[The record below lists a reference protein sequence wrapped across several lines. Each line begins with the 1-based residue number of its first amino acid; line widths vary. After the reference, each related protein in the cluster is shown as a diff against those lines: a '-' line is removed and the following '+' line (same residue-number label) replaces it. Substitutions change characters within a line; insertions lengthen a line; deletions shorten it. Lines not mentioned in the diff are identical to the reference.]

1 MTVSEPRFLLMF
13 PPGVT
18 PTLRGGE
25 GRGGGSRVLRPS
37 SRLAWRLPSA
47 FLSTFQEK
55 RNQGHLTRF

>member
-25 GRGGGSRVLRPS
+25 GRRQSG
-37 SRLAWRLPSA
+37 AQAQLPPGMEAPVCFPKHFSG
-47 FLSTFQEK
+47 EK
-55 RNQGHLTRF
+55 KQGHLTRF